1 MKFNYLVS
9 SFVYNKT
16 KNFFLKNKKLRI
28 VNLHHIPEIY
38 FKKLKKNILLLSKDF
53 DILDPA
59 SFFDIV
65 IKKRAIQRDSILFTF
80 DDGYNSQLNFAK
92 QVLDTYNIKAIFFI
106 VPNFAKIKDNNES
119 FSFLQNNI
127 KYKLYNKRPDISLSN
142 MKWDDIKYLHQKG
155 HVIGAHSLNHL
166 NLTKIENQKKLE
178 EEILSDRDAIS
189 IKIGSNK
196 IINFAYPFGD
206 IKSINSDVF
215 KIISKHFVNIFSG
228 VRGNNLN
235 NQNKNFI
242 FRRDAI
248 EADFNIDLI
257 KMFLSGFS
265 DFYYK
270 KDSYI
275 LDRLK

>member
-1 MKFNYLVS
+1 MKFKYLVS
-9 SFVYNKT
+9 SFVYNQT

-28 VNLHHIPEIY
+28 INLHHIPEIY
-38 FKKLKKNILLLSKDF
+38 FKKLKENILLLSKDF

-65 IKKRAIQRDSILFTF
+65 IKKFPIQRDSILFTF

-92 QVLDTYNIKAIFFI
+92 QVLDTFNIKAIFFI
-106 VPNFAKIKDNNES
+106 VPNFAKIKDKNES

-127 KYKLYNKRPDISLSN
+127 KYKLYNKRPDNSLSN
-142 MKWDDIKYLHQKG
+142 MKWDDIKYLYQKG
-155 HVIGAHSLNHL
+155 HVIGAHSLSHL
-166 NLTKIENQKKLE
+166 NLTKIENSKKLE

-189 IKIGSNK
+189 IKIGSKK

-215 KIISKHFVNIFSG
+215 KIIRKYFVNIFSG

-275 LDRLK
+275 LDRL

>member
-92 QVLDTYNIKAIFFI
+92 QVLDTFNIKAIFFI
-106 VPNFAKIKDNNES
+106 VPNFAKIKDKNES

-189 IKIGSNK
+189 IKIGSSK

>member
-1 MKFNYLVS
+1 MRFNHLVS
-9 SFVYNKT
+9 SFFYNKT
-16 KNFFLKNKKLRI
+16 RNFFIKNKKLRI

-38 FKKLKKNILLLSKDF
+38 FKKLKENILLLREDF
-53 DILDPA
+53 DILDPV

-65 IKKRAIQRDSILFTF
+65 IKKRTIQRNSILFTF
-80 DDGYNSQLNFAK
+80 DDGYNSQLNFAQ
-92 QVLDTYNIKAIFFI
+92 QVLDTFNIKAIFFI
-106 VPNFAKIKDNNES
+106 VPNFAKIIDKNES
-119 FSFLQNNI
+119 FNFLQNNI
-127 KYKLYNKRPDISLSN
+127 KYKLYDKRPDISLSN
-142 MKWDDIKYLHQKG
+142 MKWDDIKYLYQKG

-178 EEILSDRDAIS
+178 EEIFSDRDAIS

-206 IKSINSDVF
+206 IKSINSHVY
-215 KIISKHFVNIFSG
+215 KIISRQFVNIFSG
-228 VRGNNLN
+228 VRGNNLI

-275 LDRLK
+275 LDRL

>member
-16 KNFFLKNKKLRI
+16 KKFFLKNKKLRI

-53 DILDPA
+53 DILDPS

-65 IKKRAIQRDSILFTF
+65 IKKRPIQRDSILFTF

-92 QVLDTYNIKAIFFI
+92 QVLDTFNIKAIFFI
-106 VPNFAKIKDNNES
+106 VPNFAKIKDKNVS

-248 EADFNIDLI
+248 EADFSIDLI

-275 LDRLK
+275 LDRL

>member
-1 MKFNYLVS
+1 MKFNHLIS

-28 VNLHHIPEIY
+28 INLHHIPEIY
-38 FKKLKKNILLLSKDF
+38 FKKLKENILLLSKDF
-53 DILDPA
+53 DILDPE

-65 IKKRAIQRDSILFTF
+65 IKKRTIKRDSVLFTF

-92 QVLDTYNIKAIFFI
+92 QVLDTFNIKAIFFI
-106 VPNFAKIKDNNES
+106 VPNFAKINDKNES

-127 KYKLYNKRPDISLSN
+127 KYKLYDKRPDISLCN

-178 EEILSDRDAIS
+178 EEIFSDRDAIS
-189 IKIGSNK
+189 IQIGNNK

-235 NQNKNFI
+235 NKSKNFI

-275 LDRLK
+275 LDRL

>member
-106 VPNFAKIKDNNES
+106 VPNFAKIKDKNES

>member
-9 SFVYNKT
+9 SFVYNTT

-28 VNLHHIPEIY
+28 INLHHIPEIY
-38 FKKLKKNILLLSKDF
+38 FKKLKKNISLLSKDF
-53 DILDPA
+53 DILDPS

-65 IKKRAIQRDSILFTF
+65 IKKRPIQRDSILFTF

-92 QVLDTYNIKAIFFI
+92 QVLDTFNIKAIFFI
-106 VPNFAKIKDNNES
+106 VPNFAKIKDKNVS

-248 EADFNIDLI
+248 EADFSIDLI
-257 KMFLSGFS
+257 KMFLSGFL

-275 LDRLK
+275 LDRL

>member
-28 VNLHHIPEIY
+28 INLHHIPEIY

-92 QVLDTYNIKAIFFI
+92 QVLDTFNIKAIFFI
-106 VPNFAKIKDNNES
+106 VPNFAKIKDKNES

-189 IKIGSNK
+189 IKIRSNK
-196 IINFAYPFGD
+196 IINFAYPVGD

-248 EADFNIDLI
+248 EADFSIDLI

-275 LDRLK
+275 LDRL

>member
-9 SFVYNKT
+9 SFVYNTT

-28 VNLHHIPEIY
+28 INLHHIPEIY

-53 DILDPA
+53 DILDPS

-65 IKKRAIQRDSILFTF
+65 IKKRPIQRDSILFTF

-92 QVLDTYNIKAIFFI
+92 QVLDTFNIKAIFFI
-106 VPNFAKIKDNNES
+106 VPNFAKIKDKNVS

-248 EADFNIDLI
+248 EADFSIDLI
-257 KMFLSGFS
+257 KMFLSGFL

-275 LDRLK
+275 LDRL